1 MNRPVLL
8 IFFLIILACSSKSE
22 KSQINDVSESYS
34 YSSSDMESTGEEEF
48 DDQDAVSEGEE
59 ETITNSSEC
68 TLDDGSYSAV
78 VDYTNDETGYSA
90 QYTLDVD
97 VLNCQIVQINFPNDG
112 YLDEDHITYADIDEN
127 GKANVDGEN
136 GKSYKV
142 QILY

>member
-1 MNRPVLL
+1 MNRLVSL

-22 KSQINDVSESYS
+22 NSQRNGVSDSYS
-34 YSSSDMESTGEEEF
+34 YSSSDSESVGEEEL
-48 DDQDAVSEGEE
+48 DDQDAVSEGEV

-68 TLDDGSYSAV
+68 TLDDGNYSAL

-97 VLNCQIVQINFPNDG
+97 VQDCQIVQINFPNDG
-112 YLDEDHITYADIDEN
+112 YLDEDHINYADIDEN
-127 GKANVDGEN
+127 GRAAVDGEN
-136 GKSYKV
+136 GKSYVV

>member
-78 VDYTNDETGYSA
+78 VDYTNDETGYST

-136 GKSYKV
+136 GKSYIV